1 MAQIP
6 ETGFLV
12 IADLTGYTAYLAQ
25 SELEHAPTIAGDLLE
40 TVVGRLDPPFRLAK
54 FEGDAAFLSVED
66 GRADGSLLLDA
77 VEACYLAF
85 RRRLRSIDQ
94 ATSCDCN
101 SCALAP
107 KLDLKLFVHHGSY
120 VRTTI
125 AGRDEL
131 AGSDVIV
138 VHRLLKGSTAES
150 SRANGF
156 ALFTAAAID
165 ALGLDAGALGLT
177 EAAEAIDHFGTVTTF
192 TLDLEA
198 RWVLDRQARRLDV
211 GDGDRVFNLDATV
224 PAEPADV
231 WAHLT
236 SPELRTLW
244 EGPLEIV
251 ESSPS
256 GRRGIGT
263 TAQCVTG
270 RLATIEEIVDWQPYD
285 HVGWRIAVPALGP
298 VGVTADLEPVAG
310 GTHLT
315 VRWAY
320 QGEGEADPL
329 AVQLRSCRARGGLRT
344 PHSAVGGRAAG
355 RGSKGGTGVTR
366 YEAQAEI
373 ARSADEV
380 WTYAADILRHTE
392 WMSVADA
399 HLLAG
404 DGTQVGARGRERLL
418 LGPFKWDVEFEV
430 VEAEFGRRLLWR
442 SRDKR
447 FDMEVGLQLEPSG
460 PTSVRARYY
469 GAAQMHGRW
478 RLLAPF
484 VAMEGS
490 AGIKRELAQLKARVE
505 AAPVPAPAAAS

>member
-40 TVVGRLDPPFRLAK
+40 TIVGRLDPPFRLAK

-107 KLDLKLFVHHGSY
+107 KLDLKVFVHHGSY

-131 AGSDVIV
+131 AGTEVIV
-138 VHRLLKGSTAES
+138 VHRLLKGSTAET

-156 ALFTAAAID
+156 ALFTAAAIEHSASTRRPRPRRGGRGD
-165 ALGLDAGALGLT
+165 RPSRHRDDVHAGSRGALGL
-177 EAAEAIDHFGTVTTF
+177 E
-192 TLDLEA
+192 
-198 RWVLDRQARRLDV
+198 RQARRLDV
-211 GDGDRVFNLDATV
+211 GDGDRVVNLDAIV

-256 GRRGIGT
+256 GRRGVGT

-285 HVGWRIAVPALGP
+285 HVGWRIAVPSLGP
-298 VGVTADLEPVAG
+298 VGATADLEPVAG
-310 GTHLT
+310 GTHVT

-329 AVQLRSCRARGGLRT
+329 AVQLVRAEREAAFARLTRRL
-344 PHSAVGGRAAG
+344 AVA
-355 RGSKGGTGVTR
+355 
-366 YEAQAEI
+366 
-373 ARSADEV
+373 
-380 WTYAADILRHTE
+380 L
-392 WMSVADA
+392 
-399 HLLAG
+399 
-404 DGTQVGARGRERLL
+404 
-418 LGPFKWDVEFEV
+418 PV
-430 VEAEFGRRLLWR
+430 VEAKE
-442 SRDKR
+442 
-447 FDMEVGLQLEPSG
+447 
-460 PTSVRARYY
+460 A
-469 GAAQMHGRW
+469 
-478 RLLAPF
+478 LA
-484 VAMEGS
+484 
-490 AGIKRELAQLKARVE
+490 
-505 AAPVPAPAAAS
+505 